1 MTVTGSWE
9 RAANGAMLLG
19 ADGQLSQTI
28 FAEMSALAVATGAIN
43 LGQGFPDEDGPPE
56 VLEAARK
63 PSATASTNTHPAT
76 ASPCCATRSL
86 NIKNASTGST
96 STPIP

>member
-28 FAEMSALAVATGAIN
+28 FAEMSALAVSTGAIN
-43 LGQGFPDEDGPPE
+43 LGQGFPDEDGPDE
-56 VLEAARK
+56 VLDAARK
-63 PSATASTNTHPAT
+63 AISDGVNQYPPGNGLPVLRTAIAEH
-76 ASPCCATRSL
+76 
-86 NIKNASTGST
+86 
-96 STPIP
+96 